1 MKCEGANGGRVYKK
15 KYAVYGLDALL
26 EKQSKDD
33 FENPNAKYI
42 FRIGRPIA
50 KKIDKII
57 AKVEQ
62 D

>member
-1 MKCEGANGGRVYKK
+1 MVAECIKK
-15 KYAVYGLDALL
+15 KMYAVYGLGALS

-33 FENPNAKYI
+33 FENSNAKYI

-50 KKIDKII
+50 KKIDEII
-57 AKVEQ
+57 AKAEQ